1 MVQKQAMPEEVKD
14 KILPVK
20 KTNQIILTKKITPE
34 MLEEKKQAPVI
45 VKFIGI
51 LWYILTGVTFILGIC
66 LFFVPGALELFMDS
80 NFLTGF
86 WIYIFPIIFILLAV
100 LFFFIARGL
109 FKLQKWAKILVI
121 VFVGLGIILSI
132 YSFIQD
138 LTAFGNIIVLI
149 IGLYVLYVLAINKKS
164 RQVFN

>member
-66 LFFVPGALELFMDS
+66 LFFVSGALGSFMAPD
-80 NFLTGF
+80 FLMGVWF
-86 WIYIFPIIFILLAV
+86 YIFPILFILLAV
-100 LFFFIARGL
+100 LFLFVARGL
-109 FKLQKWAKILVI
+109 FKLQKWARILAVI
-121 VFVGLGIILSI
+121 FAGLGIISSV
-132 YSFIQD
+132 YSLIR
-138 LTAFGNIIVLI
+138 LETIVGNIIGLI
-149 IGLYVLYVLAINKKS
+149 ISGDILYVLMINKKS
-164 RQVFN
+164 RQAFN